1 MPKIV
6 TGQNAALLAFGLGVA
21 SAARYLSKTEIEDQR
36 ATRRYHQALHIQ
48 SFTPWSLVYK
58 HAVSTTNALFLLR
71 PPKVNDHGL
80 LEPSPFGPGWKSPY
94 DELWKNGTW
103 SVTIK
108 QPQLQVA
115 REYTPLPPFPHPFFF
130 VENEA
135 DKESLLQSGYRAVSN
150 KLFERISGPL
160 ESPSILRFLIRK
172 DGETSS
178 YIHQRTVIDEGHAD
192 PNSSIELRG
201 PSRELQDHGLEEGQV
216 EEVVFLA
223 GGTGIAPA
231 MQLSHGL
238 LVRKV
243 DSYERNFRHWKSGL
257 RTSKLVGGPLLEEM
271 DMDKAIHLY
280 GNFTSLPSDGDE
292 PRISILWANRSRQE
306 CKGGTSDASLQP
318 PSCSLRN
325 LFFTSTTGPAPPK
338 DGELGTFN
346 PIVTQLRSLQ
356 RSFAI
361 LSTLHLASTT
371 ETDPADPK
379 STEVILDLPADKHG
393 IRTQP
398 NGRNLVSAVHA
409 LRSAASSPAGP
420 KLEVAYFIDEEGS
433 FISKAHLKHVLTRPA
448 LPRHAATYIGAGN
461 NARSKRRKKLVI
473 VSGPDGFVE
482 YFAGPRDLVN
492 GRVINGKVSGVLGEL
507 KREGLLKGWEVVK
520 L

>member
-6 TGQNAALLAFGLGVA
+6 TRQNAALLTIGLTVA
-21 SAARYLSKTEIEDQR
+21 STAGYVSKSEIEDQR
-36 ATRRYHQALHIQ
+36 ARRYHPALHIQ
-48 SFTPWSLVYK
+48 NFTSWSLVYK
-58 HAVSTTNALFLLR
+58 HAVSTTNALFLLQPFNASDR
-71 PPKVNDHGL
+71 GPLDA
-80 LEPSPFGPGWKSPY
+80 SPFGPGWKSPY
-94 DELWKNGTW
+94 HELWKNGTW
-103 SVTIK
+103 SVTVK

-130 VENEA
+130 VEDEA
-135 DKESLLQSGYRAVSN
+135 DRDLLLQNGHRAVSH
-150 KLFERISGPL
+150 KLIETISSPIA
-160 ESPSILRFLIRK
+160 SPSILRFLIRK

-178 YIHQRTVIDEGHAD
+178 YIHQRTVSDKNAD

-216 EEVVFLA
+216 EEIVFLA

-231 MQLSHGL
+231 MQLAHGL
-238 LVRKV
+238 LARKAA
-243 DSYERNFRHWKSGL
+243 SYENNICHWKSGL
-257 RTSKLVGGPLLEEM
+257 RASKMVRGSLLKEM
-271 DMDKAIHLY
+271 DMDKAIHLH
-280 GNFTSLPSDGDE
+280 GNFTSLPPDGDE

-306 CKGGTSDASLQP
+306 CNGGKSDASLQP
-318 PSCSLRN
+318 ASWSLRN
-325 LFFTSTTGPAPPK
+325 LFFTSTTSPAPPK
-338 DGELGTFN
+338 DGEVGTFN
-346 PIVTQLRSLQ
+346 PIVTHLRSLQ

-361 LSTLHLASTT
+361 ISTLHLASTT
-371 ETDPADPK
+371 EPDPADAK

-409 LRSAASSPAGP
+409 LRSAAPAPAGP
-420 KLEVAYFIDEEGS
+420 KLEVAYFVDEEGS
-433 FISKAHLKHVLTRPA
+433 FISKAHLKHVFTRTA
-448 LPRHAATYIGAGN
+448 LPKYAATSGGADN
-461 NARSKRRKKLVI
+461 DSNSKRRKKLVI

-482 YFAGPRDLVN
+482 HFAGPRDIVN
-492 GRVINGKVSGVLGEL
+492 GRVVHGRVGGILGEL